1 VCVLFVFATVSI
13 AGLALI
19 SCAGVLHAVPRAGPK
34 LVDVSSMHIA
44 WCKSTMCILLS
55 TVMALWL
62 SNAAD

>member
-1 VCVLFVFATVSI
+1 VCIVYATVSI
-13 AGLALI
+13 AGLVLI
-19 SCAGVLHAVPRAGPK
+19 SSAGVLHAAPRAGPK

-44 WCKSTMCILLS
+44 RCKSTMCILLS